1 MSRRHQ
7 MVPLA
12 PSSRSRAVAIAASQG
27 RRTVENAIMGSLLWG
42 AVVLL
47 IAYLPNV
54 MGYLLTQLNVPF

>member
-7 MVPLA
+7 MVPLP

-42 AVVLL
+42 AVVLW
-47 IAYLPNV
+47 ITYLPNV